1 MSLGGS
7 GGQWRGGLWWELS
20 SLGEL
25 KILEAEGGKC
35 ARPVDYPP
43 PTTLSPCAA
52 PLINHRD
59 YSISSRLVS
68 SIQLAHVQQ
77 VGRTKGHEYYEFCID
92 IDVEASSSSSSSNRS
107 TT

>member
-7 GGQWRGGLWWELS
+7 GGQWCIGLWWELS

-35 ARPVDYPP
+35 ARPVDQPP
-43 PTTLSPCAA
+43 YHIFTT

-92 IDVEASSSSSSSNRS
+92 IDVEASSSRS
-107 TT
+107 

>member
-7 GGQWRGGLWWELS
+7 GGQWCIGLWWELS

-25 KILEAEGGKC
+25 KIFEAEGGKC

-43 PTTLSPCAA
+43 SPTVTLYCTPT
-52 PLINHRD
+52 LINHLD

-92 IDVEASSSSSSSNRS
+92 IDVEASSSRF
-107 TT
+107 